1 MTIGGYILA
10 IIISIVL
17 LGIGLGVCFSCFDGR
32 QYQTAGVITLIVT
45 IALITLTWVGM
56 RWYYQNTAS
65 GQRALKTQKSEFNNG
80 IERIIV
86 VYDINGQIIE
96 KYEGK
101 FDIEYKDE
109 RIMFDDTDGNR
120 HIIYFKTGTVIVHE
134 VNED

>member
-1 MTIGGYILA
+1 MTIGGYVVA
-10 IIISIVL
+10 IIISVVL
-17 LGIGLGVCFSCFDGR
+17 LGIGLGVCYTCFSDR
-32 QYQTAGVITLIVT
+32 QYETAGAITLIAAVILT
-45 IALITLTWVGM
+45 ILTWVGM

-65 GQRALKTQKSEFNNG
+65 GQRALKTQKSELNNG

-109 RIMFDDTDGNR
+109 RIMFDDTEGNR

>member
-1 MTIGGYILA
+1 MTIGGYVLA
-10 IIISIVL
+10 IIISVVL
-17 LGIGLGVCFSCFDGR
+17 LGIGIGVCFSCFDDR
-32 QYQTAGVITLIVT
+32 RYQTAGVITLIAA
-45 IALITLTWVGM
+45 IALTILTWVGM
-56 RWYYQNTAS
+56 RWYYQNTAT
-65 GQRALKTQKSEFNNG
+65 GQRALKTQKSELNNG

-86 VYDINGQIIE
+86 VYDMNGQIIE

-109 RIMFDDTDGNR
+109 RIMFDDKDGNR

>member
-10 IIISIVL
+10 FIISIVL
-17 LGIGLGVCFSCFDGR
+17 LGVGVGVCFVCFDDGR
-32 QYQTAGVITLIVT
+32 NQTIGVITLIVT
-45 IALITLTWVGM
+45 IALTILTWVGM

-65 GQRALKTQKSEFNNG
+65 GQRALKTQKSELNNG

-86 VYDINGQIIE
+86 VYDMNGQIIE

>member
-1 MTIGGYILA
+1 
-10 IIISIVL
+10 
-17 LGIGLGVCFSCFDGR
+17 
-32 QYQTAGVITLIVT
+32 
-45 IALITLTWVGM
+45 M

-65 GQRALKTQKSEFNNG
+65 GQRALKTQKSELNNG

-86 VYDINGQIIE
+86 VYDMNGQIIE